1 MNWDAIGAVGVI
13 LGALAVVITLVYLAL
28 QILHAKATAADANRL
43 ARASGTHTAALTT
56 AMDGEVQQALIKSIG
71 ASEYY
76 EGFAQDF
83 GLTYDEAGRA
93 DIWNVSWFWLHWGQY
108 RSIN

>member
-1 MNWDAIGAVGVI
+1 MNWDAFGAVGVI

-93 DIWNVSWFWLHWGQY
+93 DIWNVS
-108 RSIN
+108 